1 MRINYDLEDI
11 RAFCCVARMGQYTS
25 AAALLCV
32 TTSALSRRIAKLESE
47 IGGRL
52 FERTTRSVV
61 LTSVGRARYE
71 RVLPIVTQMDASLTE
86 AARRARGHE
95 GTLMVSTVASV
106 GYSVLPKVLPEFY
119 ARHPQVYLSIR
130 DGNATVTTGLVEE
143 REVEFGITTPVSFGP
158 TLEAERVATY
168 GFNLVYAEGSA
179 LAPRSRKLSWKKLP
193 GLPVVGL
200 NPVSSTRLQI
210 DSVLNARGLELPWT
224 IEVDQLATMIGLV
237 QSGNFV
243 TIMPA
248 LFEAHG
254 YGLKSIPVLDPDITR
269 DVYIVRRRDSTPTP
283 QGQYLMELV
292 RAYLAR

>member
-1 MRINYDLEDI
+1 
-11 RAFCCVARMGQYTS
+11 
-25 AAALLCV
+25 
-32 TTSALSRRIAKLESE
+32 
-47 IGGRL
+47 
-52 FERTTRSVV
+52 
-61 LTSVGRARYE
+61 
-71 RVLPIVTQMDASLTE
+71 
-86 AARRARGHE
+86 
-95 GTLMVSTVASV
+95 
-106 GYSVLPKVLPEFY
+106 
-119 ARHPQVYLSIR
+119 VYLSIR

-168 GFNLVYAEGSA
+168 GFNLVYAERSA